1 MTRLLLTV
9 IACALLAGQ
18 AAAQTFVATAGL
30 VAEGEGRWEDALT
43 TYRRELERQPSATEL
58 WLRIAD
64 IQARLGRPQETIAA
78 LERAAQT
85 NLSDD
90 SISSRLSQAYA
101 AAGHATAAQRALEAA
116 LAVRPDSDEYLRAHA
131 TVATWAGDYD
141 AASSSY
147 RKLREGHPTESDL
160 TLALARV
167 NVWAGHTDAATRLY
181 REYLA
186 TPDASADVWL
196 ELARAEGWRG
206 NFAGALAPLR
216 EYRTRVGETDAYDRE
231 LAATLARGGRPR
243 QALRYLEPILAQSP
257 DDYELALSRTIA
269 LTGIG
274 RRGDANITLIVAD
287 ALQPDR
293 AETVAAAN
301 VLRSLLGSNA
311 GPTTDVYSDSDG
323 LRTIRI
329 APRFDVGFDSDT
341 RVQGGYEHIGLQARA
356 GSGLEQVG
364 GEKSAAVSH
373 GWAGL
378 TQRIGRLTVAG
389 TLGQARLESHD
400 LVTYSGSMR
409 VAPSDTFAF
418 SLERRSTFAGDL
430 TAYRRAWLEP
440 AHSSRPNRMD
450 AGHPICCRGRRV
462 VRESC
467 RMATSDGKCSSLL
480 APLLRAPSISISTSA
495 SWPTASAP
503 RAICRTA
510 TTIHAST
517 SITRSVIAPYWK
529 ISENVGINVSAGLGG
544 QRDDASTAFRFGGN
558 ASAEATFGIYERWLL
573 KVHGS
578 TTTNRRLES
587 GAFRGYSSGLVLLRR
602 F

>member
-1 MTRLLLTV
+1 MKRIFLTV
-9 IACALLAGQ
+9 IACALLAGH
-18 AAAQTFVATAGL
+18 AAAQTFVSSAGL

-43 TYRRELERQPSATEL
+43 TYQRELERQPSATEL

-78 LERAAQT
+78 LERAATT

-101 AAGHATAAQRALEAA
+101 AAGHATAAQRAIEAA
-116 LAVRPDSDEYLRAHA
+116 LALRPGSDEYLRAHA

-141 AASSSY
+141 AASRSY

-216 EYRTRVGETDAYDRE
+216 EYLARSGETDDYARE

-243 QALRYLEPILAQSP
+243 QALRYLEPLLAQMP
-257 DDYELALSRTIA
+257 DDYELALARTIA
-269 LTGIG
+269 LTGVG
-274 RRGDANITLIVAD
+274 RRGDANITLTVAD
-287 ALQPDR
+287 GLHPDR
-293 AETVAAAN
+293 TETVAAAN
-301 VLRSLLGSNA
+301 LLRSLLGSNA

-378 TQRIGRLTVAG
+378 TQRIGRLIVAG

-400 LVTYSGSMR
+400 LVTYSGSVR
-409 VAPSDTFAF
+409 VVPSDTFAF
-418 SLERRSTFAGDL
+418 SLQRQSTFAAISPRTVALGL
-430 TAYRRAWLEP
+430 SRLIHRGQIEWTP
-440 AHSSRPNRMD
+440 AIRYVVAAD
-450 AGHPICCRGRRV
+450 ASY
-462 VRESC
+462 EEL
-467 RMATSDGKCSSLL
+467 SDGNE
-480 APLLRAPSISISTSA
+480 R
-495 SWPTASAP
+495 WEMFVAP
-503 RAICRTA
+503 RAAVARTEHLNLDLGLLAHRFGA
-510 TTIHAST
+510 THDLQNGYYDPRKYEYYSV
-517 SITRSVIAPYWK
+517 VIAPYWK
-529 ISENVGINVSAGLGG
+529 ISENVGVNVSAGLGA

-587 GAFRGYSSGLVLLRR
+587 GAFRGYSSGLVLVRR